1 MFIVSSRDEV
11 RHEVAGLRDDLR
23 HLETRMR
30 QLLVLQVATFFVL
43 WAAFVVTLVRAL
55 QTA

>member
-11 RHEVAGLRDDLR
+11 RHDVAGLRDDLR